1 MGRSE
6 IVSSLID
13 ANPDCIDVNAKN
25 YRGEFALFAAAE
37 NGHLGV
43 ARMLLQHGAKVNM
56 AGPKVGNRMDGL
68 IYAFCDGREACLN

>member
-13 ANPDCIDVNAKN
+13 ANPNGIDVNTKN
-25 YRGEFALFAAAE
+25 YRGEFALLAAAE

-56 AGPKVGNRMDGL
+56 AGPKVRSSSK
-68 IYAFCDGREACLN
+68 IKI